1 MMDVHRVLVAV
12 KGTDLDE
19 DLVRLA
25 CRVVRENHGVVHV
38 VYVIEV
44 PRSQPV
50 DVEDVEE
57 ADRGENLLQTTER
70 IAREAKC
77 KVEADVLQAR
87 DAGPTV
93 VQEAVD
99 RNVDLIFIA
108 MPYKRRAGEFNL
120 GNTVPFILKNAPCGV
135 IFWRGSTPT
144 HSKIAS
150 TPSR

>member
-1 MMDVHRVLVAV
+1 MMDAHRVLVAV

-25 CRVVRENHGVVHV
+25 CRSVRENHGVVHV

-50 DVEDVEE
+50 DAEDLEE
-57 ADRGENLLQTTER
+57 SERGEKLLQATER
-70 IAREAKC
+70 IAHEAKC
-77 KVEADVLQAR
+77 KMEADVLQAR
-87 DAGPTV
+87 DAGPAV

-108 MPYKRRAGEFNL
+108 TPYKRHSGEFTL

-135 IFWRGSTPT
+135 IFWRGFIRQ
-144 HSKIAS
+144 KISSALS
-150 TPSR
+150 